1 MAIMDEQTYNG
12 IGGTMSIGTKKIK
25 VLENYMVVE
34 HGDYQAGFKTMEQ
47 CLNYV
52 REKGIDEYQIWNV
65 AKTKIKVL
73 VKENKKYGYE

>member
-1 MAIMDEQTYNG
+1 MEEQTYNG
-12 IGGTMSIGTKKIK
+12 IGGTMSIGTKKVK

-34 HGDYQAGFKTMEQ
+34 FGDKQAGFKTMDQ
-47 CLNYV
+47 CLNFI
-52 REKGIDEYQIWNV
+52 REQGIDEYQIWNV

>member
-1 MAIMDEQTYNG
+1 MHGE
-12 IGGTMSIGTKKIK
+12 KKVK
-25 VLENYMVVE
+25 VLESYMLVE

-52 REKGIDEYQIWNV
+52 TDKDLKEYQIWNV

-73 VKENKKYGYE
+73 VREEPIDYGE